1 MNLFLKSLGVRVAK
15 AITKEF
21 IEPHGDE
28 DTWSKITTQ
37 DYEAN
42 AKAQYALTQALN
54 DDDLSCVINCKFVY
68 EVWNDLLIIH
78 EGTSQVKR
86 SKVDL
91 LRSQYENFYMLENEK
106 YWWDAYSVH
115 QHY

>member
-28 DTWSKITTQ
+28 EIWSEATAR

-42 AKAQYALTQALN
+42 AKTQL
-54 DDDLSCVINCKFVY
+54 CIYTGIK
-68 EVWNDLLIIH
+68 
-78 EGTSQVKR
+78 
-86 SKVDL
+86 
-91 LRSQYENFYMLENEK
+91 
-106 YWWDAYSVH
+106 
-115 QHY
+115 